1 MSLSFRFI
9 AATFVT
15 GLLAISAVAT
25 APTGAFALNLPSD
38 PVPDRISLKR
48 NIAANATETYADLDG
63 PGCIR
68 HIWITLKRP
77 GRTPMINRQLI
88 IRIYFDDAT
97 VPNVEAPVGDF
108 FGVMHGVDFYE
119 INTEFI
125 SVKPYSGYNAYF
137 QMPFAKKARI
147 EFVNG
152 PENSSIYLQVDWHRY
167 PGKKMEEERRF
178 SAAWRRE
185 MPTQRYGSGFQMLD
199 ADGPGDLI
207 GFFYGVRLID
217 NVDRWSHG
225 GAENIYID
233 GKGAEPAFVRG
244 IGGEDTFGTSY
255 GGVIHPPETHLH
267 AGMPYYTYEDTGE
280 ARGAQR
286 IVGYRF
292 FAADPI
298 AFKESIH
305 MRFGTMENDI
315 CAMVYWY
322 QKGAPR
328 PFVKMPGWKKI
339 LPAVEL
345 PAGSVDLPLPENGA
359 WRIGPLHDN
368 KGGVAI
374 NSALEKKPAA
384 DRSTELKEWKTQRTM
399 HGFVDFGYIH
409 RPEVKGVGTHHSGK
423 AAEAVAIV
431 DAPQAGVAKVRLA
444 WDDQLILRVNDEAPV
459 DLGTN
464 AHFRSRTVEVP
475 VKQGRNLISVTL
487 SNTTGTNHGGWAFA
501 FRAEMADGALLVPQ
515 PVQ

>member
-1 MSLSFRFI
+1 
-9 AATFVT
+9 
-15 GLLAISAVAT
+15 
-25 APTGAFALNLPSD
+25 
-38 PVPDRISLKR
+38 LKR

-77 GRTPMINRQLI
+77 GRTPAINRQLV
-88 IRIYFDDAT
+88 IRIYFDDSK

-119 INTEFI
+119 INTPFI
-125 SVKPYSGYNAYF
+125 SVKSYSGYNCYF
-137 QMPFAKKARI
+137 DMPFAKKARI

-152 PENSSIYLQVDWHRY
+152 PENSSIYLQVDWSRF
-167 PGKKMEEERRF
+167 PGKVMEEERRF
-178 SAAWRRE
+178 SASWRRE

-217 NVDRWSHG
+217 SVDRWSHG

-233 GKGAEPAFVRG
+233 GQGAEPAYVRG

-267 AGMPYYTYEDTGE
+267 AGMPYYTIEDTGE

-286 IVGYRF
+286 VVGYRF
-292 FAADPI
+292 FTADPI
-298 AFKESIH
+298 SFKESVH
-305 MRFGTMENDI
+305 MRFGTMENDV
-315 CAMVYWY
+315 CSMVYWY
-322 QKGAPR
+322 QKSAPR
-328 PFVKMPGWKKI
+328 PFVKLPSWKKM

-345 PAGSVDLPLPENGA
+345 PKGSVDLPLPDHGS
-359 WRIGPLHDN
+359 WVLGPLLEN
-368 KGGVAI
+368 KSGAAI
-374 NSALEKKPAA
+374 KTARENNPPA
-384 DRSTELKEWKTQRTM
+384 DRSAEFKTWKAQNAM
-399 HGFVDFGYIH
+399 HGFIDFGFVH
-409 RPEVKGVGTHHSGK
+409 RPEVKGVSTHYSDK
-423 AAEAVAIV
+423 AAEAVTYL
-431 DAPQAGVAKVRLA
+431 DAPQAGVAQVRLS
-444 WDDQLILRVNDEAPV
+444 WDDQLILRVNDATPV

-475 VKQGRNLISVTL
+475 LKQGRNLISVTL
-487 SNTTGTNHGGWAFA
+487 SNTTGSNHGGWAFA
-501 FRAEMADGALLVPQ
+501 FRAVDQDGTALEPHAN
-515 PVQ
+515 P